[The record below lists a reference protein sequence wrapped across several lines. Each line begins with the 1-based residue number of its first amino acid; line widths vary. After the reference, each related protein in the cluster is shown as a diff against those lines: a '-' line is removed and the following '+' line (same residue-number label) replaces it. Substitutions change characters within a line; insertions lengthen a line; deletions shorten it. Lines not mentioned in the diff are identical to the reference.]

1 MHTGNTLAIVIG
13 LFLTAVL
20 VGQNSAEKFKAEAT
34 EAAAAWLNY
43 LDEAMYDET
52 WTSSASLVK
61 KAVTH
66 DQWVQSM
73 ESARRMFGDLVER
86 QLKSVNYATTL
97 PGAPD
102 GHYVVFEYE
111 TEFENKKSA
120 VETLT
125 VMKDSDG
132 QWRVS
137 GYYIK

>member
-1 MHTGNTLAIVIG
+1 MHTRKTLAIVIG

-20 VGQNSAEKFKAEAT
+20 VGQDSAEKFKAEAT
-34 EAAAAWLNY
+34 EGAAAWLKH
-43 LDEAMYDET
+43 LDKGMYDET

-61 KAVTH
+61 KAVTR

-73 ESARRMFGDLVER
+73 ESARRMFGDLVGR
-86 QLKSVNYATTL
+86 QLKSANYVTTL

-102 GHYVVFEYE
+102 GHYVVFEYK